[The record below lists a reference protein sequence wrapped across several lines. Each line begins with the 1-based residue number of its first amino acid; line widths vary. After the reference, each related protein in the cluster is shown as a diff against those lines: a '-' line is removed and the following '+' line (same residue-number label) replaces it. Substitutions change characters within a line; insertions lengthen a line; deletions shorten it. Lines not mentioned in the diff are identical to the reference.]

1 MTREITSL
9 DSENISTMHNKNQM
23 IEDLF
28 TSFSEIRYAAIY
40 SWQDLFLRAKQQ
52 TADSSSEESDKY
64 EELLVNPTL
73 LTLAKQRG
81 NIDCGGLRFLLI
93 AYGNFYQL
101 ITEIDGGHLSICL
114 DRQSDLTEIQE
125 RIFAFLELKYPELLQ
140 TSLNS
145 ILY

>member
-1 MTREITSL
+1 MSRLITSF
-9 DSENISTMHNKNQM
+9 DAENIFTMDNKNQM

-40 SWQDLFLRAKQQ
+40 SWQDLFLKARQQ
-52 TADSSSEESDKY
+52 SADSSSEESDKY

-81 NIDCGGLRFLLI
+81 NIDCGGLRFLMI

-101 ITEIDGGHLSICL
+101 ITEVNGGHLSISL
-114 DRQSDLTEIQE
+114 DRQSDLTEITE
-125 RIFAFLELKYPELLQ
+125 RIFEFLELRYPELLQ